1 MLAVKRRKA
10 AARGPSGNKFVAYAL
25 EEQMLDSESEW
36 DSDEYSDMEDFIA
49 LENEE
54 VDFKTMPLST
64 ITPYVP
70 YEEPEEEAPVLPEVL
85 GPART
90 AETGAG

>member
-1 MLAVKRRKA
+1 MLSYKRRKA
-10 AARGPSGNKFVAYAL
+10 QARAPSQNKFVAYAI

-36 DSDEYSDMEDFIA
+36 DSDQYSDMEDFIA

-54 VDFKTMPLST
+54 VDFRDMPLST

-70 YEEPEEEAPVLPEVL
+70 YVDPEEEGTVEAVRLLEL
-85 GPART
+85 KAR
-90 AETGAG
+90 E